1 MIKIIDK
8 YIIGKFLGTFF
19 FMLGIIMFLAVV
31 FDVSEKLSEFI
42 SNKAPLSEIVFNY
55 YLNFVLFYG
64 NMFSSMIIFLSV
76 IWFTAKMA
84 QETEIIPIWFS
95 GRPITRFMRP
105 YFMGATILMVLS
117 LILNHFI
124 IPRANKVRL
133 SFEEKY
139 YRDRMHV
146 EEYHAE
152 FPNNEVV
159 YFSSYGSEDNLINEF
174 VVEKWDKKKKITH
187 FLKAKTAQNI
197 IGTNKW
203 ILTDYFERKIGYP
216 NDVLIQRQRKDT
228 TFQFTIDDMAQ
239 RDNIAEAMTFTQ
251 LTKHIDRE
259 RKKGSSKIPYFE
271 IELHQRT
278 SYPFAAYILT
288 IIGVAVSSQKKRG
301 GIGIN
306 IAIGL
311 GIVFIYIFVMKVATV
326 ATIKMGFPAYIA
338 VWIPNMIFAF
348 VALFMYRFAQK

>member
-8 YIIGKFLGTFF
+8 YIISKFLGTFF
-19 FMLGIIMFLAVV
+19 FMLGIIMLLAVV

-42 SNKAPLSEIVFNY
+42 DNEAPFSEIIFNY

-95 GRPITRFMRP
+95 GRPISRFIRP
-105 YFMGATILMVLS
+105 YFIGATILMVLS
-117 LILNHFI
+117 LVLNHFV

-133 SFEEKY
+133 AFEEKY
-139 YRDRMHV
+139 YRDRMHI

-174 VVEKWDKKKKITH
+174 VVEKWSKEKKITH
-187 FLKAKTAQNI
+187 VLKARTAQNM

-203 ILTDYFERKIGYP
+203 VLTDYYERKIGYP
-216 NDVLIQRQRKDT
+216 NDQLIQKQRKDT

-239 RDNIAEAMTFTQ
+239 RDNIAEAMTYTQ
-251 LTKHIDRE
+251 LTRHIDRE

-326 ATIKMGFPAYIA
+326 ATIKIGFPALVA
-338 VWIPNMIFAF
+338 VWIPNMIFAL

>member
-1 MIKIIDK
+1 MIKLIDR
-8 YIIGKFLGTFF
+8 YIIGKFLGTYF
-19 FMLGIIMFLAVV
+19 FMLGIIMLLAVV
-31 FDVSEKLSEFI
+31 FDISEKLSEFI
-42 SNKAPLSEIVFNY
+42 DNQAPFSEILLNY
-55 YLNFVLFYG
+55 YMNFVLFYG
-64 NMFSSMIIFLSV
+64 NMFSSMIIFISV

-95 GRPITRFMRP
+95 GRPISRFIRP
-105 YFMGATILMVLS
+105 YFLGATVLMILS
-117 LILNHFI
+117 LILNHLV

-133 SFEEKY
+133 EFEEKY
-139 YRDRMHV
+139 YRDRMHI

-152 FPNNEVV
+152 FPGNEIV

-174 VVEKWDKKKKITH
+174 VVEKWGDDKKIKHFIKARTAKNIT
-187 FLKAKTAQNI
+187 
-197 IGTNKW
+197 GTNRW
-203 ILTDYFERKIGYP
+203 ILNDYYERHVGYP
-216 NDVLIQRQRKDT
+216 NDQLIQKHQKDT
-228 TFQFTIDDMAQ
+228 TFQFTIEDMAQ

-259 RKKGSSKIPYFE
+259 RKKGSSKVPYFE

-301 GIGIN
+301 GIGMN

-326 ATIKMGFPAYIA
+326 STIKIGFPAVVA
-338 VWIPNMIFAF
+338 VWIPNMIFAV

>member
-8 YIIGKFLGTFF
+8 YIISKFLGTFF
-19 FMLGIIMFLAVV
+19 FMLGIIMLLAVV

-42 SNKAPLSEIVFNY
+42 DNEAPFSEIIFNY
-55 YLNFVLFYG
+55 YINFVLFYG

-95 GRPITRFMRP
+95 GRPISRFIRP
-105 YFMGATILMVLS
+105 YFIGATILMVLS
-117 LILNHFI
+117 LVLNHFV

-133 SFEEKY
+133 AFEEKY
-139 YRDRMHV
+139 YRDRMHI

-174 VVEKWDKKKKITH
+174 VVEKWSKEKKITH
-187 FLKAKTAQNI
+187 FLKARTAQNM

-203 ILTDYFERKIGYP
+203 VLTDYYERKIGYP
-216 NDVLIQRQRKDT
+216 NDQLIQKQRKDT

-239 RDNIAEAMTFTQ
+239 RDNIAEAMTYTQ
-251 LTKHIDRE
+251 LTRHIDRE

-326 ATIKMGFPAYIA
+326 ATIKIGFPALVA
-338 VWIPNMIFAF
+338 VWIPNMIFAL

>member
-8 YIIGKFLGTFF
+8 YIIKKFLGTFF
-19 FMLGIIMFLAVV
+19 FMLGIIMLLAVV
-31 FDVSEKLSEFI
+31 FDISEKLSEFI
-42 SNKAPLSEIVFNY
+42 DNKAPFTEIIFNY
-55 YLNFVLFYG
+55 YLNFILFYG

-105 YFMGATILMVLS
+105 YFMGASILMILS
-117 LILNHFI
+117 LILNHFVV
-124 IPRANKVRL
+124 PRSNKVRL
-133 SFEEKY
+133 AFEEKY

-152 FPNNEVV
+152 FPDNEVV
-159 YFSSYGSEDNLINEF
+159 YFSSYGGEDNLINEF

-187 FLKAKTAQNI
+187 FLKARTAQNV

-203 ILTDYFERKIGYP
+203 ILTDLYERKIGYP
-216 NDVLIQRQRKDT
+216 NDQLTQRQRKDT

-239 RDNIAEAMTFTQ
+239 RDNIAEAMTYTQ

-259 RKKGSSKIPYFE
+259 RKKGSANIPYFE
-271 IELHQRT
+271 IELHQRS

-311 GIVFIYIFVMKVATV
+311 GIVFVYIFVMKVATV
-326 ATIKMGFPAYIA
+326 ATIKIGFPAFIA
-338 VWIPNMIFAF
+338 VWIPNMIFAL
-348 VALFMYRFAQK
+348 VALFMYRFSQK

>member
-8 YIIGKFLGTFF
+8 YIISKFLGTFF
-19 FMLGIIMFLAVV
+19 FMLGIIMLLAVV

-42 SNKAPLSEIVFNY
+42 DNEAPFSEIIFNY

-95 GRPITRFMRP
+95 GRPISRFIRP
-105 YFMGATILMVLS
+105 YFIGATILMVLS
-117 LILNHFI
+117 LVLNHFV

-133 SFEEKY
+133 AFEEKY
-139 YRDRMHV
+139 YRDRMHI

-174 VVEKWDKKKKITH
+174 VVEKWSKEKKITH
-187 FLKAKTAQNI
+187 FLKARTAQNM

-203 ILTDYFERKIGYP
+203 VLTDYYERKIGYP
-216 NDVLIQRQRKDT
+216 NDQLIQKQRKDT

-239 RDNIAEAMTFTQ
+239 RDNIAEAMTYTQ
-251 LTKHIDRE
+251 LTRHIDRE

-326 ATIKMGFPAYIA
+326 ATIKIGFPALVA
-338 VWIPNMIFAF
+338 VWIPNMIFAL